1 MEFCVPTA
9 FFACCSRNKKL
20 TIFQSVRR
28 SKSLFYAKLNEFI
41 VKDMGK
47 NEDRQLGQFFIEFNE
62 ETLGISE
69 ETYEDYKSK
78 YLGIYE
84 KVRDSE
90 KTSILVD
97 IDFGI
102 ELMHTDKI
110 NVSYILNLIRNIDF
124 DTEEKV
130 KKDVEKIKRL
140 LDKADNDNLRLKA
153 DLIRE
158 FLDKV
163 VPKATKDQ
171 SMDELFNDFM

>member
-1 MEFCVPTA
+1 
-9 FFACCSRNKKL
+9 
-20 TIFQSVRR
+20 
-28 SKSLFYAKLNEFI
+28 
-41 VKDMGK
+41 
-47 NEDRQLGQFFIEFNE
+47 
-62 ETLGISE
+62 
-69 ETYEDYKSK
+69 
-78 YLGIYE
+78 
-84 KVRDSE
+84 
-90 KTSILVD
+90 
-97 IDFGI
+97 
-102 ELMHTDKI
+102 MHTDKI

-171 SMDELFNDFM
+171 SMDELFNDFIEEKRVEEIIDFSKEVEVEGEQVKGFITEYEYSGKIDGGEIKDILSGGLLKKKKMADKIKHFIIEHVKKFTF